1 MAKTSRAYGDVI
13 SGGLLAGLGVFIVT
27 EARNWTY
34 SAPDG
39 PGPGFFPIWY
49 GVAIVAL
56 SLVLVARSLLSPTR
70 GDAEPIDRVG
80 IARGLGTWLAF
91 AAAVALLK
99 PLGFVTSF
107 ALLTFLIVAVVFRR
121 PLAVAGVTAFATA
134 AAFYVTF
141 PLALG
146 VALPTGPL
154 GF

>member
-13 SGGLLAGLGVFIVT
+13 SGGLLAGLGVFIVV

-49 GVAIVAL
+49 GVAMIAL
-56 SLVLVARSLLSPTR
+56 SLVLVARSLLKPTR
-70 GDAEPIDRVG
+70 AEAGPIDRAG

-99 PLGFVTSF
+99 PLGFVISF
-107 ALLTFLIVAVVFRR
+107 ALLTFVIVAVVFRR
-121 PLAVAGVTAFATA
+121 TLLVAGVTALA
-134 AAFYVTF
+134 AAAMFHVTF